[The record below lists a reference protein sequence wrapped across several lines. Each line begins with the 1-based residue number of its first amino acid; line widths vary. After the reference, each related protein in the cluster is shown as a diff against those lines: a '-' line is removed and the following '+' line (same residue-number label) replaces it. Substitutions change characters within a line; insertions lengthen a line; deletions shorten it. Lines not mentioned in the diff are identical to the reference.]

1 MNRVTLI
8 YMLPMMM
15 IVVIYMWLSYRK
27 SARNRV
33 EQEAAR
39 ADGLHE
45 PVSLHP
51 IIDPGKCL
59 GCGSC
64 VSACPEQSVLGL
76 VNMKAEL
83 IAAANCIGHGACRS
97 ACPMDAITLVF
108 GTETRGVELP
118 HINDDFQT
126 NVKGI
131 YIAGELG
138 GMGLVRNAIEQG
150 KQAVRGIAQSLKHS
164 TGPQLQLLIVGA
176 GPAGIAASLAAK
188 EAGLRYITIDQ
199 DSLGGTVAHFPRKKL
214 VMTQPVELPL
224 AGMVKFR
231 ETTKEALLEFWQD
244 IVKTHSLRIKF
255 GHRMERIDAVPNG
268 FKATSTRGAFTAR
281 RVLLC
286 LGRRGTPRQLG
297 VRGEQLSKVVYRLLD
312 AEQYRNQK
320 VLVVGGGD
328 SAIEAAVSIA
338 EQPGATVTLAYR
350 GKAFSRVKR
359 KNRDRVEEAA
369 RDGLLDIL
377 LQTVVA
383 DIEET
388 RLVLKQGDKHVA
400 LDNDAVIVCAGG
412 VMPRKLLNDIGIQ
425 FQTKYGTS

>member
-1 MNRVTLI
+1 MNSVTLI

-15 IVVIYMWLSYRK
+15 IVVIYMWLNYRK
-27 SARNRV
+27 SARNRL

-51 IIDPGKCL
+51 YIDPGKCL

-64 VSACPEQSVLGL
+64 VSACPEQSVLGM
-76 VNMKAEL
+76 VTMKAEL
-83 IAAANCIGHGACRS
+83 IAAANCIGHGACRT
-97 ACPMDAITLVF
+97 ACPLDAITLVF
-108 GTETRGVELP
+108 GTETRGLEIP
-118 HINDDFQT
+118 DINDDFQT

-150 KQAVRGIAQSLKHS
+150 KQAVRAIAQSLEHG
-164 TGPQLQLLIVGA
+164 TGPQLELLIVGA

-199 DSLGGTVAHFPRKKL
+199 DSLGGSVAHFPRKKL

-231 ETTKEALLEFWQD
+231 ETSKEKLLEFWED
-244 IVKTHSLRIKF
+244 IVKTHSLRIMF
-255 GHRMERIDAVPNG
+255 GHRLKRIDAAPNG

-286 LGRRGTPRQLG
+286 L
-297 VRGEQLSKVVYRLLD
+297 
-312 AEQYRNQK
+312 
-320 VLVVGGGD
+320 
-328 SAIEAAVSIA
+328 
-338 EQPGATVTLAYR
+338 
-350 GKAFSRVKR
+350 
-359 KNRDRVEEAA
+359 
-369 RDGLLDIL
+369 
-377 LQTVVA
+377 
-383 DIEET
+383 
-388 RLVLKQGDKHVA
+388 
-400 LDNDAVIVCAGG
+400 
-412 VMPRKLLNDIGIQ
+412 
-425 FQTKYGTS
+425 